1 MPARLGKARQG
12 GGLVGRGEL
21 KRRQAE
27 RHVLMQVGAA
37 RRGEAMKRLE
47 IKNACIMLTIDTKN
61 IAIIPHTPED
71 PGRTRGMTYIACLS
85 MYSISIATT

>member
-12 GGLVGRGEL
+12 GGLVGRSEL

-37 RRGEAMKRLE
+37 RRGEAIKRLE
-47 IKNACIMLTIDTKN
+47 IKNACIMLTIDTEN
-61 IAIIPHTPED
+61 IAERPRADERHVIHSIIK
-71 PGRTRGMTYIACLS
+71 Y
-85 MYSISIATT
+85 ATA